1 MPFQCRSNVPCR
13 IASFARDE
21 RPKDST
27 PDGHQIG
34 RRSSRDGV
42 LKVFWKSYAL
52 LLRKEGNCDD
62 DKLRK
67 VFKNVIAGC
76 GWGMTIPMYCRNGIE
91 NGA

>member
-1 MPFQCRSNVPCR
+1 M
-13 IASFARDE
+13 
-21 RPKDST
+21 
-27 PDGHQIG
+27 
-34 RRSSRDGV
+34 GV

-76 GWGMTIPMYCRNGIE
+76 GWGMTIPMYCMGLCRNDIE
-91 NGA
+91 KGA